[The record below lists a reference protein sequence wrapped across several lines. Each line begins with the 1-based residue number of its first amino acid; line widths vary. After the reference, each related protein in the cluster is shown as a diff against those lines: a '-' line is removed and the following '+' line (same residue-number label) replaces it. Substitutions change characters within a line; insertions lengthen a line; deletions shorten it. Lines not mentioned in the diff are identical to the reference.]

1 MDQKAFDLLSL
12 SLVPGLGT
20 ARIWKMIRRF
30 GSPSELF
37 RMSRASLKS
46 LGLSSEIQY
55 YIRGGWAHKDAEK
68 VLEEAGGKGMQVITT
83 DHSDYPELLK
93 RIFDPPLVLYVLGD
107 LGLLSIPMIA
117 VVGSR
122 KCSVYGEE
130 VAEVLSRDL
139 ARLGLGIVSGM
150 ALGIDTKAHQ
160 GALATGGA
168 TVAVMGT
175 GADFVYPRSS
185 RKLYRRIRQQGCL
198 LSEFPPGTLPTPQNF
213 PIRNRIISGL
223 ALGTVIPEASEFSG
237 SLITARLTLEQN
249 RELWAVPGNITNP
262 GSFGPNHL
270 IKQGAKPL
278 LCYQDVL
285 EDLPVEV
292 LNRLKRD
299 LDCDGKKEERQ
310 EECDPGGREVLELLS
325 CDRAEH
331 FDRLLELSG
340 RTVTEL
346 SAILVGLEARGRI
359 RVFPGRRY
367 ARRLDTVS
375 LKKKGPAV
383 GKAAS
388 RCENRRVD

>member
-1 MDQKAFDLLSL
+1 
-12 SLVPGLGT
+12 
-20 ARIWKMIRRF
+20 
-30 GSPSELF
+30 
-37 RMSRASLKS
+37 MSRAGLKS
-46 LGLSSEIQY
+46 LGLSAEILY

-68 VLEEAGGKGMQVITT
+68 VLEEARGKGMQILTT
-83 DHSDYPELLK
+83 DHPDYPELLS
-93 RIFDPPLVLYVLGD
+93 RIFDPPLILYILGN
-107 LGLLSIPMIA
+107 LQLLSMPMIA

-160 GALATGGA
+160 GALAVGGA
-168 TVAVMGT
+168 TLAVMGT

-185 RKLYRRIRQQGCL
+185 RKLYRRIREQGCI

-249 RELWAVPGNITNP
+249 RELWAVPGNITSP

-278 LCYQDVL
+278 LCSQDLL

-292 LNRLKRD
+292 LNRLKRELGSD
-299 LDCDGKKEERQ
+299 NEGKRE
-310 EECDPGGREVLELLS
+310 EECDPGGREILELLD
-325 CDRAEH
+325 CDRTEH

-340 RTVTEL
+340 RSVTEL

-375 LKKKGPAV
+375 LKKQGPKTGRAPT
-383 GKAAS
+383 
-388 RCENRRVD
+388 RCENHGAD